1 MKRFKHWKRYSL
13 LSASAIVILSGS
25 LVAYQIY
32 HDYQSMQV
40 LQIESFDSYW
50 KNIYNEESKL
60 VKDVTDQQLSEL
72 KNLIKTPNDKS
83 RYRFAEISSSLRR
96 LTDSSSGYEIDKIL
110 SVMSEYQLDRDIDKD
125 FPDQRSKNLEILK
138 ILEKFTNDLSES
150 LHSLKIS
157 EDQKQIIFDQT
168 LTEHKDLPKIETT
181 IKWSQID
188 KYNSMIDALNSE
200 IKSQISENE
209 DYREQKTVIDL
220 KQNLD
225 NFIDLIEST
234 KEKLKTRYV
243 SVKEVKSMI
252 DKIKSIKDSNSDWL
266 TDTSILSYSNANEDK
281 TSTISAKFYSDN
293 NLNSMSSLAN
303 LINVK
308 ASIKSERSI
317 VKNKSEESKSSKIFV
332 KPSTDFSDLKD
343 EDLIEIESLKNLSFE
358 IKIDQT
364 EKIFK
369 EETSSSSSSDS
380 SSRSDSRASSS
391 RTTASSER
399 RR

>member
-125 FPDQRSKNLEILK
+125 FADQRSENLEILK

-209 DYREQKTVIDL
+209 DYRKQKTVIDL

-225 NFIDLIEST
+225 NFINLIEST

-252 DKIKSIKDSNSDWL
+252 DKIESIKDSNSDWL

-281 TSTISAKFYSDN
+281 ASTISAKFYSDN

-308 ASIKSERSI
+308 ASIKSERLI
-317 VKNKSEESKSSKIFV
+317 VKNKSEESKSSKIIV
-332 KPSTDFSDLKD
+332 KPSIDFSDLKD
-343 EDLIEIESLKNLSFE
+343 EDLIEIESLKNLSFDFNIE
-358 IKIDQT
+358 QT

-380 SSRSDSRASSS
+380 SSNSDSRNSSS
-391 RTTASSER
+391 RTTTSSER

>member
-50 KNIYNEESKL
+50 KNIYNEERKL

-83 RYRFAEISSSLRR
+83 RYRFAEISLSLRR

-138 ILEKFTNDLSES
+138 ILEKFTNDLSKS

-209 DYREQKTVIDL
+209 DYRKQKTVIDL

-225 NFIDLIEST
+225 NFINLIEST

-281 TSTISAKFYSDN
+281 TSMISARFYSDN

-369 EETSSSSSSDS
+369 EETSSSSSLDS
-380 SSRSDSRASSS
+380 SSSSDSRASSS

>member
-72 KNLIKTPNDKS
+72 KNLIKTTNDKS

-125 FPDQRSKNLEILK
+125 FADQRSENLEILK

-209 DYREQKTVIDL
+209 DYRKQKTVIDL

-225 NFIDLIEST
+225 NFINLIEST

-252 DKIKSIKDSNSDWL
+252 DKIESIKDSNSDWL

-281 TSTISAKFYSDN
+281 ASTISAKFYSDN

-308 ASIKSERSI
+308 ASIKSERLI
-317 VKNKSEESKSSKIFV
+317 VKNKSEESKSSKIIV
-332 KPSTDFSDLKD
+332 KPSIDFSDLKD
-343 EDLIEIESLKNLSFE
+343 EDLIEIESLKNLSFDFNIE
-358 IKIDQT
+358 QT

-380 SSRSDSRASSS
+380 SSNSDSRNSSS
-391 RTTASSER
+391 RTTTSSER

>member
-50 KNIYNEESKL
+50 KNIYNEERKL

-83 RYRFAEISSSLRR
+83 RYRFAEISLSLRR
-96 LTDSSSGYEIDKIL
+96 LTDFSSGYEIDKIL

-209 DYREQKTVIDL
+209 DYRKQKTVIDL

-225 NFIDLIEST
+225 NFINLIEST

-243 SVKEVKSMI
+243 SAKEVKSMI

-281 TSTISAKFYSDN
+281 TSAISAKFYSDN

-358 IKIDQT
+358 IKIDQI

-380 SSRSDSRASSS
+380 LSSSDSSASSS
-391 RTTASSER
+391 RTTESSER

>member
-13 LSASAIVILSGS
+13 LSASTIVILSGS

-125 FPDQRSKNLEILK
+125 FPDQKSKNLEILK

-168 LTEHKDLPKIETT
+168 LTEHEDLPKIETT
-181 IKWSQID
+181 IKWSQLD
-188 KYNSMIDALNSE
+188 RYNSMIDTLNSE
-200 IKSQISENE
+200 IRSQISENE
-209 DYREQKTVIDL
+209 DYRKQKTVIDL

-225 NFIDLIEST
+225 NFISLIKST
-234 KEKLKTRYV
+234 AEKLKTRYV

-332 KPSTDFSDLKD
+332 KTSIDFSDLKD

-358 IKIDQT
+358 IKIDQN

-369 EETSSSSSSDS
+369 EETSLSSSSDS
-380 SSRSDSRASSS
+380 LSSSDSSASSS
-391 RTTASSER
+391 RTTESSER

>member
-13 LSASAIVILSGS
+13 LSASTIVILSGS

-32 HDYQSMQV
+32 QDYQSMQV
-40 LQIESFDSYW
+40 LQIASFDSYW

-96 LTDSSSGYEIDKIL
+96 LTDSSRSYEIDKIL

-168 LTEHKDLPKIETT
+168 MTEHKDLPKIETS

-188 KYNSMIDALNSE
+188 KYNSMIDTLNSE

-209 DYREQKTVIDL
+209 DYRKQKTVIDL

-225 NFIDLIEST
+225 NFISLIEST

-266 TDTSILSYSNANEDK
+266 ADTSILSYSNANEDK

-380 SSRSDSRASSS
+380 SSTSDSSVSSS

>member
-13 LSASAIVILSGS
+13 LSASTIVILSGS

-125 FPDQRSKNLEILK
+125 FADQRSKNLEILK

-150 LHSLKIS
+150 IHSLKIS
-157 EDQKQIIFDQT
+157 EDQKQIIFDQV
-168 LTEHKDLPKIETT
+168 LTEYKDLPKIETT

-188 KYNSMIDALNSE
+188 KYNSMIDTLNSE

-209 DYREQKTVIDL
+209 DYRKQKTVIDL

-225 NFIDLIEST
+225 NFISLIEST

-380 SSRSDSRASSS
+380 SSGSDSRSSSS
-391 RTTASSER
+391 RTTTSSER

>member
-13 LSASAIVILSGS
+13 LSASTIVILSGS

-32 HDYQSMQV
+32 QDYQSMQV

-125 FPDQRSKNLEILK
+125 FSDQRSKNLEILK

-150 LHSLKIS
+150 LRSLKIS

-181 IKWSQID
+181 IKWSQLD
-188 KYNSMIDALNSE
+188 RYNSMIDTLNSE

-209 DYREQKTVIDL
+209 DYRKQKTVIDL

-225 NFIDLIEST
+225 NFISLIEST

-317 VKNKSEESKSSKIFV
+317 VKNKSEESKSSRIFV

-364 EKIFK
+364 EKLFK
-369 EETSSSSSSDS
+369 EETSSSSS
-380 SSRSDSRASSS
+380 SDSRASSS

>member
-50 KNIYNEESKL
+50 KNIYNEERKL
-60 VKDVTDQQLSEL
+60 IKDVTDQQLSEL

-83 RYRFAEISSSLRR
+83 RYRFAEISLSLRR

-209 DYREQKTVIDL
+209 DYRKQKTVIDL

-225 NFIDLIEST
+225 NFINLIEST

-293 NLNSMSSLAN
+293 DLNSMSSLAN

-369 EETSSSSSSDS
+369 EETSSSSSLDS
-380 SSRSDSRASSS
+380 SSSSDSRASSS

>member
-13 LSASAIVILSGS
+13 LSASTIVILSGS

-50 KNIYNEESKL
+50 KNIYNEESKF

-125 FPDQRSKNLEILK
+125 FPDQKSKNLEILK

-168 LTEHKDLPKIETT
+168 LTEHEDLPKIETT
-181 IKWSQID
+181 IKWSQLD
-188 KYNSMIDALNSE
+188 RYNSMIDTLNSE
-200 IKSQISENE
+200 IRSQISENE
-209 DYREQKTVIDL
+209 DYRKQKTVIDL

-225 NFIDLIEST
+225 NFISLIKST
-234 KEKLKTRYV
+234 AEKLKTRYV

-332 KPSTDFSDLKD
+332 KTSIDFSDLKD

-358 IKIDQT
+358 IKIDQN

-369 EETSSSSSSDS
+369 EETSLSSSSDS
-380 SSRSDSRASSS
+380 LSSSDSSASSS
-391 RTTASSER
+391 RTTESSER

>member
-50 KNIYNEESKL
+50 KNIYSEESKL

-125 FPDQRSKNLEILK
+125 FPDQKSKNLEILK

-168 LTEHKDLPKIETT
+168 LTEHEDLPKIETT
-181 IKWSQID
+181 IKWSQLD
-188 KYNSMIDALNSE
+188 RYNSMIDTLNSE
-200 IKSQISENE
+200 IRSQISENE
-209 DYREQKTVIDL
+209 DYRKQKTVIDL

-225 NFIDLIEST
+225 NFISLIKST
-234 KEKLKTRYV
+234 AEKLKTRYV

-332 KPSTDFSDLKD
+332 KTSIDFSDLKD

-358 IKIDQT
+358 IKIDQN

-369 EETSSSSSSDS
+369 EETSLSSSSDS
-380 SSRSDSRASSS
+380 LSSSDSSASSS
-391 RTTASSER
+391 RTTESSER

>member
-13 LSASAIVILSGS
+13 LSASTIVILSGS

-32 HDYQSMQV
+32 QDYQSMQV
-40 LQIESFDSYW
+40 LQIASFDSYW
-50 KNIYNEESKL
+50 KNIYNEESNL

-168 LTEHKDLPKIETT
+168 MTEHKDLPKIETS

-188 KYNSMIDALNSE
+188 KYNSMIDTLNSE

-209 DYREQKTVIDL
+209 DYRKQKTVIDL

-225 NFIDLIEST
+225 NFISLIEST

-332 KPSTDFSDLKD
+332 KSSTDFSDLKD

-369 EETSSSSSSDS
+369 EETSSSYSLDSSSTSDS
-380 SSRSDSRASSS
+380 SASSS

>member
-1 MKRFKHWKRYSL
+1 MKKFKRWKRYSL
-13 LSASAIVILSGS
+13 LSASTIVILSGS

-32 HDYQSMQV
+32 QDYQSMQV

-60 VKDVTDQQLSEL
+60 IKDVTDQQLSEL

-125 FPDQRSKNLEILK
+125 FPDQRSKNLEILE

-168 LTEHKDLPKIETT
+168 LTEHKDLPKIETA

-188 KYNSMIDALNSE
+188 KYNSMIDTLNSE

-209 DYREQKTVIDL
+209 DYRKQKTVIDL

-225 NFIDLIEST
+225 NFISLIEST

-252 DKIKSIKDSNSDWL
+252 DKIKSIKDSNPDWL

-281 TSTISAKFYSDN
+281 TSAISAKFYSDN

-303 LINVK
+303 LINVNV
-308 ASIKSERSI
+308 SIKSKRSI
-317 VKNKSEESKSSKIFV
+317 VKNKSEEFKSSKIFV
-332 KPSTDFSDLKD
+332 KSSTDFSDLKD

-380 SSRSDSRASSS
+380 STSSDSSASSS

>member
-13 LSASAIVILSGS
+13 LSASTIVILSGS

-125 FPDQRSKNLEILK
+125 FADQRSKNLEILK

-188 KYNSMIDALNSE
+188 KYNSMIDTLNSE

-209 DYREQKTVIDL
+209 DYRKQKTVIDL

-225 NFIDLIEST
+225 NFISLIEST

-281 TSTISAKFYSDN
+281 DSTISAKFYSDN

-332 KPSTDFSDLKD
+332 KSSTDFSDLKD

-358 IKIDQT
+358 FKIDQT

-380 SSRSDSRASSS
+380 SSDSDSRSSSS
-391 RTTASSER
+391 RTTTSSER